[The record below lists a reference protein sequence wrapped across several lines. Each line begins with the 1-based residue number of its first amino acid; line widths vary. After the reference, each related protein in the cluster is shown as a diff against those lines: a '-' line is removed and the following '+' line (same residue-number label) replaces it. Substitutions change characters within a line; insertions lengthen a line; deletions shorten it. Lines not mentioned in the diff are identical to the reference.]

1 MTPLVLKSYKGVLVL
16 LHYKYIGKRHYHA
29 MQSTKLC
36 DEWLSECYEWL
47 SRKREGEMNKRRTIW
62 IGLATCKWGVYA
74 SG

>member
-1 MTPLVLKSYKGVLVL
+1 
-16 LHYKYIGKRHYHA
+16 